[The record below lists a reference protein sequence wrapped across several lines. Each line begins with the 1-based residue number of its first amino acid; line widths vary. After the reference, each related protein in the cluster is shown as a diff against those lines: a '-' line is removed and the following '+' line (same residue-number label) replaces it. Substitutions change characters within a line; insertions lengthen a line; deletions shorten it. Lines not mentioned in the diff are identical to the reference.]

1 MFPIALAANSALLEI
16 NGLSVTCGG
25 SVALW
30 QRMGTPPSCLAQGNA
45 RTQVCGM
52 APEGT
57 SGPRVHGKPR
67 SVLTGP
73 GVS

>member
-1 MFPIALAANSALLEI
+1 M
-16 NGLSVTCGG
+16 
-25 SVALW
+25 ALW
-30 QRMGTPPSCLAQGNA
+30 QRLGMPPSCLAQGNA

-57 SGPRVHGKPR
+57 SGLWAHGKPH
-67 SVLTGP
+67 SVLTGS